1 MSELSE
7 LVNDPRN
14 YDELDELYLCFIRLI
29 GEENDGFY
37 RYEFIFT
44 DNVDEVFGEDF
55 NQKPSC
61 LVNDLMVDEQY
72 VTEVHIVRTKI
83 KLDLIQNSC
92 CFSVSD
98 SYDGIVSIAWENID
112 DMDEFPE
119 EGRIFFKFGETYEEV
134 ENKLAMKNVLMS

>member
-14 YDELDELYLCFIRLI
+14 YDELGELYLCFIRLI